1 MKRCL
6 FSLVL
11 GAAALYG
18 QPEKFQYPLPSE
30 DRIQI
35 RKDLTYKEVD
45 GQKLQFDLYTPKGST
60 GRLPVVIFVNG
71 VGADFRPWVQYVGWS
86 KAVTSR
92 GLAGVNY
99 QAYDPRRTMED
110 SRKDF
115 DALVA
120 HLRTNAESL
129 GIDMNNFAVWSCS
142 ANSSIGVPIS
152 TSDLAGLA
160 SAVIYYGAGEA
171 KQFPLDRPV
180 LLARAGLDNTA
191 LNRAIDSLAARA
203 VEANAPWTV
212 VNLPGG
218 HHGFDVDD
226 DNEATRLVVGQ
237 TLDFLAGTL
246 KAAVQQSYRD
256 LSSQAS
262 AASLVNRRDWPEAIR
277 AYQELAKRLPRDSEI
292 LRQLGAAYLG
302 AEQWQQAV
310 DTFQKSLDLG
320 NRNRGNIAY
329 QIGIGL
335 VRLGRGEE
343 AIGWLEKLPKLP
355 RFARDLRTHEVWQPV
370 RSSARFQA
378 LLATFP
384 AGS

>member
-1 MKRCL
+1 MKRCF

-11 GAAALYG
+11 GAAALCG
-18 QPEKFQYPLPSE
+18 QQEKFQYPLPPD

-99 QAYDPRRTMED
+99 QAHDPRRTMED

-115 DALVA
+115 EALVG
-120 HLRTNAESL
+120 HLRTNAATL
-129 GIDMNNFAVWSCS
+129 GIDMDNFAVWSCS
-142 ANSSIGVPIS
+142 ANSSIGVPIAA
-152 TSDLAGLA
+152 SDMAGLR

-171 KQFPLDRPV
+171 TRFPLDRPV
-180 LLARAGLDNTA
+180 FVARAGLDNTS
-191 LNRAIDSLAARA
+191 LNRAIDALVARA
-203 VEANAPWTV
+203 IEANAPWTV

-226 DNEATRLVVGQ
+226 DNEASRLVVGQ
-237 TLDFLAGTL
+237 TLDFLGGTL
-246 KAAVQQSYRD
+246 KIPVQQSYRE
-256 LSSQAS
+256 LSSQAT
-262 AASLVNRRDWPEAIR
+262 AAGLLNRRDWPEAIR
-277 AYQELAKRLPRDSEI
+277 AYLELAKSSPRDSEI
-292 LRQLGAAYLG
+292 QRQLGVAYFG
-302 AEQWQQAV
+302 AQQWQQA
-310 DTFQKSLDLG
+310 TEAFQKSLDLG

-329 QIGIGL
+329 LMGVSL

-355 RFARDLRTHEVWQPV
+355 RFGRDLRSDEAWQPV
-370 RSSARFQA
+370 RSSPRFQA